1 MLKVLFDYQ
10 HFTEQQHGGITR
22 YFANLIND
30 IDTRNDVDYQIA
42 ALYTRNY
49 YLDHLKFPLNN
60 PAGDFLFER
69 KLKRRIKWN
78 RRYSQYQLQA
88 GHYDVFH
95 PTYYHPYFL
104 KYNKKPF
111 VITVH
116 DMIYEKFAADF
127 NTRHD
132 APIAAYKREVV
143 EKADKI
149 IAISQSTKRD
159 LIELL
164 NVPEEKIEL
173 IYHGIVSINSS
184 VKIPSQLSLPDEF
197 ILYVGNRNTYKNFHR
212 FAEALAR
219 VMQQHKNLFLIC
231 AGGNRFSDDE
241 LKYLTQLNI
250 IQRCI
255 RFDVNDDELAE
266 LYQRARAFIYPS
278 LYEGFGLP
286 ILEAF
291 QNNCPVVCSNTSSF
305 PEVGGD
311 ATLYFNPTNT
321 DEMTEAILQILA
333 DDNLRTKLIEGGKKR
348 VLLFPLQGSMDQTI
362 NLYKQLHD

>member
-22 YFANLIND
+22 YFANLVND
-30 IDTRNDVDYQIA
+30 IENREDVDYQIPA
-42 ALYTRNY
+42 IYTRNY
-49 YLDHLKFPLNN
+49 YLKHLKFPLNN
-60 PAGDFLFER
+60 PVGDFIFER
-69 KLKRRIKWN
+69 KLKRQIKWN
-78 RRYSQYQLQA
+78 RRYSQHQLQA
-88 GHYDVFH
+88 GYYDILH

-116 DMIYEKFAADF
+116 DMIHEKFAADF

-143 EKADKI
+143 AKADKI
-149 IAISQSTKRD
+149 IAISKSTKRD

-173 IYHGIVSINSS
+173 IYHGIAPINPVIKS
-184 VKIPSQLSLPDEF
+184 VNQLSLPEEF
-197 ILYVGNRNTYKNFHR
+197 ILYVGNRNAYKNFYR
-212 FAEALAR
+212 FAEAVAK

-231 AGGNRFSDDE
+231 AGGGRFSDDE

-255 RFDVNDDELAE
+255 RLDVNDDELAE

-291 QNNCPVVCSNTSSF
+291 QNNCLVVCSNTSSF

-311 ATLYFNPTNT
+311 AVLYFDPTNT
-321 DEMTEAILQILA
+321 DEMTEAILQVLA
-333 DDNLRTKLIEGGKKR
+333 DDSMRTKLIEAGMKR
-348 VLLFPLQGSMDQTI
+348 VLQFPLQGSMDQTI
-362 NLYKQLHD
+362 NLYKTLV

>member
-10 HFTEQQHGGITR
+10 HFTEQLHGGITR
-22 YFANLIND
+22 YFASLIND
-30 IDTRNDVDYQIA
+30 IESRDDVDYQVA

-69 KLKRRIKWN
+69 KLKRQIRWN
-78 RRYSQYQLQA
+78 QRYSQYQLNA

-116 DMIYEKFAADF
+116 DMIHEKFAADF
-127 NTRHD
+127 DSRHD

-143 EKADKI
+143 AKADKV
-149 IAISQSTKRD
+149 IAISHSTKRD

-173 IYHGIVSINSS
+173 IYHGITPADYVI
-184 VKIPSQLSLPDEF
+184 KPTAQLSLPEEF
-197 ILYVGNRNTYKNFHR
+197 ILYVGNRNAYKNFHR
-212 FAEALAR
+212 FAEAVAR
-219 VMQQHKNLFLIC
+219 VMQQYKNLFLIC
-231 AGGNRFSDDE
+231 AGGGRFSDDE

-255 RFDVNDDELAE
+255 RFDVNDNELAE
-266 LYQRARAFIYPS
+266 LYQRAIAFIYPS

-311 ATLYFNPTNT
+311 AVLYFDPINT
-321 DEMTEAILQILA
+321 DEIAQTILQIL
-333 DDNLRTKLIEGGKKR
+333 DDDGLRTKLIEAGMKR
-348 VLLFPLQGSMDQTI
+348 VLQFPLQGSMDQTI
-362 NLYKQLHD
+362 NLYKQLI

>member
-22 YFANLIND
+22 YFANLVND
-30 IDTRNDVDYQIA
+30 IKKRDDVDCQIA

-49 YLDHLKFPLNN
+49 YLNHLKFPLNN
-60 PAGDFLFER
+60 QGGDLFFER
-69 KLKRRIKWN
+69 KPKRQIKWN
-78 RRYSQYQLQA
+78 RFYSQYQLSA
-88 GHYDVFH
+88 GQYDVFH

-116 DMIYEKFAADF
+116 DMIHERFAADF
-127 NTRHD
+127 NSRHH

-143 EKADKI
+143 AKADKI
-149 IAISQSTKRD
+149 IAISQSTKQD

-173 IYHGIVSINSS
+173 IYHGIAPDNSS
-184 VKIPSQLSLPDEF
+184 VKIPARLSLPEEF
-197 ILYVGNRNTYKNFHR
+197 ILYVGNRNAYKNFHR
-212 FAEALAR
+212 FAEAMAR
-219 VMQQHKNLFLIC
+219 VTQQHKNLFLIC
-231 AGGNRFSDDE
+231 AGGGRFNDDE

-266 LYQRARAFIYPS
+266 LYQQAKALIYPS

-291 QNNCPVVCSNTSSF
+291 QHSCPVVCSNTSSF
-305 PEVGGD
+305 PEIGGD
-311 ATLYFNPTNT
+311 AALYFNPASIN
-321 DEMTEAILQILA
+321 EMTQAILHILS
-333 DDNLRTKLIEGGKKR
+333 DNSLRSKLVETGKKR
-348 VLLFPLQGSMDQTI
+348 ALQFPLQGSMDQTT
-362 NLYKQLHD
+362 NLYRSLV

>member
-22 YFANLIND
+22 YFATLINEIKNRD
-30 IDTRNDVDYQIA
+30 DVDYQIA
-42 ALYTRNY
+42 SLYTRNY

-60 PAGDFLFER
+60 PAGDFFFER
-69 KLKRRIKWN
+69 KLKRQIKWN
-78 RRYSQYQLQA
+78 RRYSQYQLQT

-116 DMIYEKFAADF
+116 DMIHEKFTADF

-132 APIAAYKREVV
+132 APIAAYKQEVV
-143 EKADKI
+143 AKADKI
-149 IAISQSTKRD
+149 IAISHSTKRD

-164 NVPEEKIEL
+164 NVPEKKIEL
-173 IYHGIVSINSS
+173 IYHGIALGNAVI
-184 VKIPSQLSLPDEF
+184 KTAAQLSLPEEF

-212 FAEALAR
+212 FAEAVAG
-219 VMQQHKNLFLIC
+219 VMKQHKNLFLIC
-231 AGGNRFSDDE
+231 AGGGRFSDNE

-255 RFDVNDDELAE
+255 RLNVNDDELAE
-266 LYQRARAFIYPS
+266 LYQRARAFVYPS

-291 QNNCPVVCSNTSSF
+291 QNQCPVVCSNTSSF

-311 ATLYFNPTNT
+311 AALYFNPINT
-321 DEMTEAILQILA
+321 DEITQSILHVLA
-333 DDNLRTKLIEGGKKR
+333 DDSLRIKLIETGKNR
-348 VLLFPLQGSMDQTI
+348 VLQFPLQGCMEQTI
-362 NLYKQLHD
+362 NLYKSLA

>member
-1 MLKVLFDYQ
+1 MLKILFDYQ

-22 YFANLIND
+22 YFANLVNEVANRD
-30 IDTRNDVDYQIA
+30 DVDYNIA

-60 PAGDFLFER
+60 RGGDLLLAR
-69 KLKRRIKWN
+69 KLKRQIKWN
-78 RRYSQYQLQA
+78 RLYSQYQLQA

-116 DMIYEKFAADF
+116 DMIHERFAADF
-127 NTRHD
+127 NSRHH

-143 EKADKI
+143 AKADKI
-149 IAISQSTKRD
+149 IAISHSTKRD

-173 IYHGIVSINSS
+173 IYHGIAAGNSS
-184 VKIPSQLSLPDEF
+184 VKIPAKLSLPEEF
-197 ILYVGNRNTYKNFHR
+197 ILYVGNRNAYKNFHR
-212 FAEALAR
+212 FAEAVAR
-219 VMQQHKNLFLIC
+219 VIQQQKSLFLIC
-231 AGGNRFSDDE
+231 AGGGRFNDDE
-241 LKYLTQLNI
+241 IKYLTDLNM

-255 RFDVNDDELAE
+255 RLVVNDDELAE
-266 LYQRARAFIYPS
+266 LYQNARAFIYPS

-291 QNNCPVVCSNTSSF
+291 ENECPVVCSNTSSF

-311 ATLYFNPTNT
+311 AALYFDPTDT
-321 DEMTEAILQILA
+321 DEMTEVILHILA
-333 DDNLRTKLIEGGKKR
+333 DDSLRSKLIETGKKR
-348 VLLFPLQGSMDQTI
+348 ILQFPLQGSMDQTI
-362 NLYKQLHD
+362 NLYKNLV

>member
-30 IDTRNDVDYQIA
+30 IENRADVDYQVA

-49 YLDHLKFPLNN
+49 YLNHLKFPLNN

-78 RRYSQYQLQA
+78 RRYSQYLLQA

-116 DMIYEKFAADF
+116 DMIHEKFAADF

-143 EKADKI
+143 AKADKI
-149 IAISQSTKRD
+149 IAISHSTKRD

-173 IYHGIVSINSS
+173 IYHGIAPANSSIN
-184 VKIPSQLSLPDEF
+184 IPQQLSLPEEF
-197 ILYVGNRNTYKNFHR
+197 ILYVGNRNSYKNFDR
-212 FAEALAR
+212 FARAMVS

-231 AGGNRFSDDE
+231 AGGSRFNDNE
-241 LKYLTQLNI
+241 LKYLTELNI

-255 RFDVNDDELAE
+255 RLDVNDDELAE

-291 QNNCPVVCSNTSSF
+291 QNGCPVVCSNTSSF

-311 ATLYFNPTNT
+311 AALYFDPTHTN
-321 DEMTEAILQILA
+321 EMSKAILQILA
-333 DDNLRTKLIEGGKKR
+333 DDSLRTRLIEAGKKR
-348 VLLFPLQGSMDQTI
+348 VLQFSLQDSMDQTV
-362 NLYKQLHD
+362 NLYKALA